1 VNISKYTSDKI
12 VLWLA
17 ILGVLAGVAFAGLLG
32 AALLRHNFR
41 GSLLD
46 EAFFLLLS
54 CVGVYSLAQFLIT
67 RIKTT

>member
-1 VNISKYTSDKI
+1 
-12 VLWLA
+12 LWLA
-17 ILGVLAGVAFAGLLG
+17 ILGVLAGVAFPILLG

-46 EAFFLLLS
+46 EALFFLLS
-54 CVGVYSLAQFLIT
+54 CAGVYSLAQFLIT